1 MLFYL
6 QCNYKLYKKKQINY
20 LLVYISTELNS
31 KMFGKPFL
39 FIL

>member
-6 QCNYKLYKKKQINY
+6 QCYYKLYKKKKNNN
-20 LLVYISTELNS
+20 LLVYILTELNS